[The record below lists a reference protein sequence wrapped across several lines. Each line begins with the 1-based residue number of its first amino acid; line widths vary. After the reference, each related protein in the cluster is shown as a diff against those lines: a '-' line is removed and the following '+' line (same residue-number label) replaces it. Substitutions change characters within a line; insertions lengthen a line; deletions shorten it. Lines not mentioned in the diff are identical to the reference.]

1 MAYLELKGI
10 SKRFS
15 RSKGNGR
22 SAAGAYLA
30 GLRDINLTVDEG
42 EFVCVIGRSGSG
54 KTTLISL
61 IAGLLKPDEG
71 DILLEGSPIRGPGP
85 DRGVVFQGYSLLPW
99 MTVFEN
105 VCLGVEAVAARLSSA
120 EKRDRT
126 EHFLR
131 LVNLTAAMK
140 KRPKELSGGM
150 RQRVAVARG
159 LAMNPK
165 ILLLDEPF
173 SALDALTRANLQQ
186 ELARIWMETR
196 KTVIMITNDIE
207 EALLLADRIYPLTSG
222 LGATLGNA
230 IPVFSPR
237 PRSHRQS
244 GSGDEYRRI
253 RQEVLTFLIGQKNG
267 HKTPLASMESSLE
280 SER

>member
-1 MAYLELKGI
+1 MAYLELKGV
-10 SKRFS
+10 SKGFS
-15 RSKGNGR
+15 RMKGRARTESKI
-22 SAAGAYLA
+22 
-30 GLRDINLTVDEG
+30 LRDIHLAVEEG

-61 IAGLLKPDEG
+61 IAGLLRPDEG
-71 DILLEGSPIRGPGP
+71 DILLDGRTIDGPGP

-105 VCLGVEAVAARLSSA
+105 VYLGVEAVAPDLSSR
-120 EKRDRT
+120 ERKERT
-126 EHFLR
+126 EHFIR
-131 LVNLTAAMK
+131 LVNLTAAAN
-140 KRPKELSGGM
+140 KRPRELSGGM

-165 ILLLDEPF
+165 VLLLDEPF

-186 ELARIWMETR
+186 DLARIWMETR

-222 LGATLGNA
+222 PGATLGRA
-230 IPVFSPR
+230 IPVPLPR
-237 PRSHRQS
+237 PRSNRRS
-244 GSGDEYRRI
+244 EASEYRGI
-253 RQEVLTFLIGQKNG
+253 REEVLDFLMQQKNG
-267 HKTPLASMESSLE
+267 GRTPAPPVVEAG
-280 SER
+280 